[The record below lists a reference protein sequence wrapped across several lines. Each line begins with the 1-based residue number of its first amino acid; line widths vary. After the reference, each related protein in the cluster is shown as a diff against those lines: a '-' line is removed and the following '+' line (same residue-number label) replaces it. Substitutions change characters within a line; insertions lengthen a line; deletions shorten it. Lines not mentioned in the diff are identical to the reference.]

1 MGFYV
6 APMPGDARL
15 IHELEQME
23 AALRDLAPV
32 MASMRDIL
40 MENGYTREEAVDGSF
55 RVMEVLL
62 EEAQRDPDEE
72 V

>member
-1 MGFYV
+1 M
-6 APMPGDARL
+6 AGDARL

-32 MASMRDIL
+32 MGTMRDIL
-40 MENGYTREEAVDGSF
+40 MENGYTREEAVEGSF

-62 EEAQRDPDEE
+62 SEAQREDA
-72 V
+72 